1 MEAGEGGA
9 RRHLSRTIS
18 VTGSTAKDTIVA
30 GRDGGR
36 DYTEINSIPP
46 LPLYALMLA
55 DLDTSYK
62 GPEEAVKGT
71 KMADGEGSNQ
81 SSEDQYADLFQ
92 VGFQTPPP
100 PPLMSVCRPLMFW
113 PSSPGT
119 DSHHRRLC
127 QLGYGQT
134 GEVSSHQPL
143 SVWTH
148 LLWTRARSGSDSD
161 FLPVPT
167 RTMSM
172 AHHDEKVL
180 GRNFI
185 TNIQCLFWRAEDDN
199 RCVQF
204 FSSFFSVV
212 SRFCPVTSC
221 TPAYLG

>member
-1 MEAGEGGA
+1 MKCIAGEVAVVRDVEAGEGGA

-92 VGFQTPPP
+92 VGFQTPTTTTFDV
-100 PPLMSVCRPLMFW
+100 S
-113 PSSPGT
+113 
-119 DSHHRRLC
+119 
-127 QLGYGQT
+127 
-134 GEVSSHQPL
+134 VSSI
-143 SVWTH
+143 
-148 LLWTRARSGSDSD
+148 D
-161 FLPVPT
+161 
-167 RTMSM
+167 
-172 AHHDEKVL
+172 VL
-180 GRNFI
+180 AF
-185 TNIQCLFWRAEDDN
+185 
-199 RCVQF
+199 
-204 FSSFFSVV
+204 V
-212 SRFCPVTSC
+212 SRYRQSPPTTLLAWLRTNRRSLESSTSLSMDPP
-221 TPAYLG
+221 TLDQSTLRF